1 MTAQDLINAATSDPA
16 KVAADV
22 AAIAAAQAA
31 EATDKA
37 TQVSDS
43 AALDAILA
51 TGPVSTIDPSV
62 PPQFV
67 TVYTAGAAGAF
78 TTQVIP
84 LASSVTVPPAPPAPA
99 PAPTS

>member
-16 KVAADV
+16 QVA
-22 AAIAAAQAA
+22 
-31 EATDKA
+31 
-37 TQVSDS
+37 
-43 AALDAILA
+43 
-51 TGPVSTIDPSV
+51 
-62 PPQFV
+62 
-67 TVYTAGAAGAF
+67 AGAAGAF